1 MVGHQDKDPPPMT
14 SDMLP
19 HAKLIHEISRQQT
32 EDLEDLLTLI
42 RQITDA
48 KDLVA
53 YSSLNREIAED
64 AVDLLYSVAC
74 TASLAGYRRDE
85 PSRLVVGSLP
95 DITEALEQLREE
107 LIRLRPSMLRA
118 LRRSRQ
124 TVVYARA
131 WSVLVLALDA
141 AGPDRAVVQMYSP
154 VSARSGDAQGD
165 AQQHAEDLFSDN
177 APA

>member
-1 MVGHQDKDPPPMT
+1 MAL
-14 SDMLP
+14 DMLP
-19 HAKLIHEISRQQT
+19 HATLIHAISRQQT
-32 EDLEDLLTLI
+32 EDLTDLLTLI
-42 RQITDA
+42 SQINDA
-48 KDLVA
+48 KELVA
-53 YSSLNREIAED
+53 YSSLNREVSED

-85 PSRLVVGSLP
+85 PSRLIIGSLP
-95 DITEALEQLREE
+95 EITDLLDQTREE

-141 AGPDRAVVQMYSP
+141 AGPDLPVVQMYSP
-154 VSARSGDAQGD
+154 VSARSGDPQGD
-165 AQQHAEDLFSDN
+165 AQQHAEDLYADN
-177 APA
+177 SPA